1 MSIQHQLIFDDGD
14 AVAQIISLG
23 ERWVLY
29 STHLK
34 LRSLDGQVFD
44 SKAEAHRAAEAQ
56 LAHELFVSPVA
67 A

>member
-29 STHLK
+29 STHPK
-34 LRSLDGQVFD
+34 LRGLDGQVFD
-44 SKAEAHRAAEAQ
+44 SMADAEGAAEAR
-56 LAHELFVSPVA
+56 LEPNVFASPA
-67 A
+67 AA